1 MPHGPADQGKTGMN
15 ATDSGTET
23 SDERDAAAVRRRCE
37 TIVHASSTAAA
48 AAASVT
54 IVPGSD
60 SVAIMPI
67 QVAMVAAMAKEYGM
81 DLSASLVKSVV
92 YASLGSIAGKA
103 GAGLLTRLVPVA
115 GNLVRASVAFSV
127 TEGLGYLVLE
137 RLEKGEGLG

>member
-1 MPHGPADQGKTGMN
+1 MD
-15 ATDSGTET
+15 ET
-23 SDERDAAAVRRRCE
+23 SDHDAVGGDQTDAAVTRRRCE

-54 IVPGSD
+54 IIPGSD
-60 SVAIMPI
+60 SVAITPI
-67 QVAMVAAMAKEYGM
+67 QVAMVAAIAREHGL

-103 GAGLLTRLVPVA
+103 GAGLLTRFIPVA

-127 TEGLGYLVLE
+127 TEALGHLVLE
-137 RLEKGEGLG
+137 RLEKGEGLA